1 MRVQVSNLDSKLFVP
16 CLFLFVSY
24 LTSCSS
30 KLVVQSEPSDVEVFA
45 SAQNSNQ
52 KKSLGKTPLE
62 IKYSEL
68 YEKAGFTPSSGEFL
82 SISLEGKDYDI
93 EKLLLPPAPYGLT
106 SSQVFVKLTP
116 LKDVSQAKEILQ
128 KLHVAQKF
136 AQASQFERALI
147 EIDKVLEVD
156 PKFIRA
162 LSLKGSV
169 YYLQKNFDEALKW
182 FEKALSLDGSF
193 EEAIKMITKIKEE
206 KKK

>member
-1 MRVQVSNLDSKLFVP
+1 M
-16 CLFLFVSY
+16 
-24 LTSCSS
+24 
-30 KLVVQSEPSDVEVFA
+30 QSEPSDVEVFA

-68 YEKAGFTPSSGEFL
+68 YEKAGFTPSNGEFL
-82 SISLEGKDYDI
+82 SITLEGKDYDV

-106 SSQVFVKLTP
+106 SSQMFVKLTP

-128 KLHVAQKF
+128 KLHIAQKF
-136 AQASQFERALI
+136 AQAAQFERALV

>member
-1 MRVQVSNLDSKLFVP
+1 MRAQRNNLKVLAT
-16 CLFLFVSY
+16 CLFLFLTY

-30 KLVVQSEPSDVEVFA
+30 KLIVQSDPSDVEVFA

-52 KKSLGKTPLE
+52 KKSIGKTPLE
-62 IKYSEL
+62 IKYSDL
-68 YEKAGFTPSSGEFL
+68 YEKAGFTPSNGEFL
-82 SISLEGKDYDI
+82 YISLEGKDYDV
-93 EKLLLPPAPYGLT
+93 EKVLLPPTPYGLT
-106 SSQVFVKLTP
+106 SSHVLVKLTP

-128 KLHVAQKF
+128 KLHIAQKF
-136 AQASQFERALI
+136 AQAAQFERALV

-156 PKFIRA
+156 PNFIRA

-193 EEAIKMITKIKEE
+193 EEAVKMISKIKEE